1 MALYPSCM
9 QCWLSVVQGNTLAT
23 QMEAIKVSIHTF
35 LDPRLPYFTAPPLFP
50 SSFPL
55 SLSPI
60 LANIHS
66 WQLYNT
72 RLTSGTGLK
81 STLLSDFVGQ
91 SVSNRNGPPNT
102 KRTQSSLLSPFS
114 SSSDFL
120 PLNYASVKGAEEK
133 IYAEHQKLKGYTRLQ
148 AQDSYISTT
157 CASPAYNTVFFHC
170 QVCSYVQ

>member
-1 MALYPSCM
+1 MLAECCTGKYT
-9 QCWLSVVQGNTLAT
+9 GNTDGGY
-23 QMEAIKVSIHTF
+23 QGQHTHF
-35 LDPRLPYFTAPPLFP
+35 PRPSFALFHCSTIVPIFFP
-50 SSFPL
+50 SL
-55 SLSPI
+55 SLSY
-60 LANIHS
+60 LGKHS

-81 STLLSDFVGQ
+81 STPLSDFVGQ